1 MANSF
6 FKFKQFTVHQDRTA
20 MKVTTDSC
28 LFGAWVADTIVKQ
41 GISDS
46 RILDIGTG
54 TGLLPLMLAQ
64 QTKGLIEGI
73 EIDPA
78 AFEQA
83 TANKDQSPWAA
94 RITILQADARQLEI
108 KPVYD
113 IIVSNP
119 PFYEKEL
126 KSDKSEAKNIAHHD
140 DGLLWKDLV
149 TIIENGLTAEG
160 SFFLLL
166 PAKRMHEAMQ
176 LFNTSPLFVRQL
188 VKVRPS
194 EKHDCFRIMIS
205 GGRVREG
212 VISVSELAIKGMD
225 DQYTELFVDLLA
237 RYYLNL

>member
-41 GISDS
+41 GIADT

-54 TGLLPLMLAQ
+54 TGLLPLMVAQ
-64 QTKGLIEGI
+64 QTKGQIEAI
-73 EIDPA
+73 ELDPA

-83 TANKDQSPWAA
+83 TANKEQSPWLE
-94 RITILQADARQLEI
+94 RITVQQADARQLELQ
-108 KPVYD
+108 PVYD
-113 IIVSNP
+113 IMISNP

-126 KSDKSEAKNIAHHD
+126 KSDKSAAKNVAHHD
-140 DGLLWKDLV
+140 DGLLWSDLV
-149 TIIENGLTAEG
+149 SIIEKGLTAEG
-160 SFFLLL
+160 IFFLLL

-205 GGRVREG
+205 GGRAREG
-212 VISVSELAIKGMD
+212 AIAVSELAIKGMD
-225 DQYTELFVDLLA
+225 EQYTKSFTELLSS
-237 RYYLNL
+237 YYLNL